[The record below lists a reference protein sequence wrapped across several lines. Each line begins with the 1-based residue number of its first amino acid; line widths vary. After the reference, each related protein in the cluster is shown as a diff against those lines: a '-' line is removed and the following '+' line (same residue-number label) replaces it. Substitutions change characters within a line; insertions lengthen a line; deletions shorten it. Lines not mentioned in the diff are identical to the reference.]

1 MTILDIV
8 FAVVLVS
15 FFITSYL
22 RGAIKE
28 IFTLAGV
35 LAGFF
40 VAHWYN
46 GFLAAKMIPFL
57 PHQNAAELLAYV
69 LCIVGGYF
77 LGMILGAFADLVGGT
92 SNSELMRIMGGVIGL
107 LKGWTILLGVFWVI
121 SKHIP
126 SFMPDVGDSIIGRLL
141 GGSMKVLIQKGLL

>member
-35 LAGFF
+35 LGGFF

-46 GFLAAKMIPFL
+46 AFLAGKMLPIL
-57 PHQNAAELLAYV
+57 PHQGAAELLAYV
-69 LCIVGGYF
+69 LCIVAGYF
-77 LGMILGAFADLVGGT
+77 LGMILGAIADMVGGT
-92 SNSELMRIMGGVIGL
+92 SNSELIRIMGGLIGL
-107 LKGWTILLGVFWVI
+107 LKGWTILLGVFWVV
-121 SKHIP
+121 SKHMP
-126 SFMPDVGDSIIGRLL
+126 SFMPEMGDSIIGRLL
-141 GGSMKVLIQKGLL
+141 GGSMKALIQKGLL